1 MDKILF
7 TVSIVVIV
15 VGYCIL
21 LLLLFYPTRLNDSP
35 AMLLTFFFLSLSLF
49 PFSLLL
55 ALILFSKWSLMYYT
69 FSVCEFIYS
78 RYNQLQWI
86 HIYGWSPILFNCWEI
101 YFFATEMDV
110 GDWECLNKGHT
121 INHLNMISN
130 EQLHRLWN
138 GPT

>member
-35 AMLLTFFFLSLSLF
+35 AMLLTFFLLSLSLF

-69 FSVCEFIYS
+69 FSVCEFIYTLATTS
-78 RYNQLQWI
+78 YN
-86 HIYGWSPILFNCWEI
+86 GFT
-101 YFFATEMDV
+101 FMDEAPFYSIAGKYTFSQQKWMWAIESV
-110 GDWECLNKGHT
+110 
-121 INHLNMISN
+121 
-130 EQLHRLWN
+130 
-138 GPT
+138 

>member
-35 AMLLTFFFLSLSLF
+35 AMLLTFFPSLSLSLF

-69 FSVCEFIYS
+69 FSVCEFIYTLATTS
-78 RYNQLQWI
+78 YN
-86 HIYGWSPILFNCWEI
+86 GFT
-101 YFFATEMDV
+101 FMDEAPFYSIAGKYTFSQQKWMWAIESV
-110 GDWECLNKGHT
+110 
-121 INHLNMISN
+121 
-130 EQLHRLWN
+130 
-138 GPT
+138 